1 MHRFRG
7 RYRKSASIFQVVHQH
22 RCVKFVKGSYRK
34 LVLFYDFSIPVAGPS
49 SKFSIF
55 RRPATLF
62 NFRMFQTTSETNIAK
77 TFQKLPL
84 TKVDFMQKHIRNKS
98 VVYSILYTFM
108 RKKLRDGEREK
119 VRQLQA

>member
-1 MHRFRG
+1 
-7 RYRKSASIFQVVHQH
+7 
-22 RCVKFVKGSYRK
+22 
-34 LVLFYDFSIPVAGPS
+34 
-49 SKFSIF
+49 
-55 RRPATLF
+55 
-62 NFRMFQTTSETNIAK
+62 MFQTTSETNIAK